1 MVLNLCNIN
10 CCRVERY
17 ILDGWRESEKI
28 INNQDSRI
36 VGCPD
41 ETGEKMSSSLH
52 NNQIKNLQQLELIKF
67 SFDHAAEAIFLLS
80 RDGKIIYANNTA
92 VNHTG
97 YSQAELKTMYLYQI
111 DCNYHRHRW
120 PRIWQ
125 RVRKSGKINLETC
138 HKSKHGKMIPV
149 ELNISFHEI
158 GDIEFH
164 CAFAND
170 ISERKENER
179 ILLKSESLLRKTLDV
194 TSDGAWDRNIETG
207 DVYYGER
214 WATALGYNEEDLQT
228 GKIAWDKLL
237 HPEDR
242 EKAILALRDH
252 LDGKT
257 ENYEAEFR
265 LRNSDNNYQWIHAR
279 GQIIEYDKE
288 GKPLRFVGTHTD
300 ITARKRLES
309 SLLKSTEDTKLF
321 AYSVAHDLK
330 NPAIAIRNLAERF
343 MKKMD
348 YLPDEKKLLYAEKM
362 IVSSNQIVDLVE
374 KINTYISSK
383 ETQPSLEKVP
393 LKEVIGASREEFAA
407 QLQYRS
413 IQWKECLENPVIKMD
428 RLSVIR
434 VLRNLVEN
442 SFKYGGSKLSTI
454 TIGYQNTAGFH
465 VISVSDNGVGMNIE
479 DSKRIFEPF
488 KRKSGSVDQG
498 GSGLGLA
505 IVKEIANN
513 HRGEV
518 WVVPN
523 KKRGVQFCFAI
534 SKNL

>member
-1 MVLNLCNIN
+1 MPKSLP
-10 CCRVERY
+10 
-17 ILDGWRESEKI
+17 SEKNISSMLTDI
-28 INNQDSRI
+28 INYSVENS
-36 VGCPD
+36 
-41 ETGEKMSSSLH
+41 GEP
-52 NNQIKNLQQLELIKF
+52 
-67 SFDHAAEAIFLLS
+67 IFYLT
-80 RDGKIIYANNTA
+80 RNGMIIY
-92 VNHTG
+92 VNQAAIQHTG
-97 YSQAELKTMYLYQI
+97 YSRDELLAMYMHQI

-125 RVRKSGKINLETC
+125 RVRKSGRLYLETC
-138 HKSKHGKMIPV
+138 HRTKLGDMVPV
-149 ELNISFHEI
+149 ELNLSFHQMD
-158 GDIEFH
+158 GVEFH
-164 CAFAND
+164 SAFVRD
-170 ISERKENER
+170 ISERKETER
-179 ILLKSESLLRKTLDV
+179 VLLKSESLLRKTLDV

-207 DVYYGER
+207 EVYYGER
-214 WATALGYNEEDLQT
+214 WAAALGYSEEDLQT

-237 HPEDR
+237 HPDDK

-252 LDGKT
+252 FNGKT
-257 ENYEAEFR
+257 KNYEAEFR
-265 LRNSDNNYQWIHAR
+265 LRNSKNDYQWIHAR
-279 GQIIEYDKE
+279 GQIIEYDRD

-300 ITARKRLES
+300 ITSRKRLEN
-309 SLLKSTEDTKLF
+309 SLVKSTEDTKLF

-330 NPAIAIRNLAERF
+330 NPAIAIRSLVERF
-343 MKKMD
+343 MRKMHE
-348 YLPDEKKLLYAEKM
+348 LSDEKKLQYAEK
-362 IVSSNQIVDLVE
+362 IIFSTNQIVDLVE

-383 ETQPSLEKVP
+383 ETKPTFEQVP
-393 LKEVIGASREEFAA
+393 LKEVIRASREEFAA

-413 IQWKECLENPVIKMD
+413 IQWKECQENPVIKMD
-428 RLSVIR
+428 RVSVVR

-442 SFKYGGSKLSTI
+442 SFKYGGADLSKIS
-454 TIGYQNTAGFH
+454 IGYQNTAGFH
-465 VISVSDNGVGMNIE
+465 VISVRDNGVGMNME

-505 IVKEIANN
+505 IVKEIANS